1 MAVQVQQFSRPQEA
15 RQIEAR
21 GRARSLGV
29 RVEELERAHAYQT
42 RSQSQPG
49 VIYSLNRTPSGWQCS
64 CAGFIYTGV
73 CKHVAQ
79 VERRSER
86 EGWAFGRVAPRPADS
101 PRSRGVPFVREV
113 A

>member
-1 MAVQVQQFSRPQEA
+1 MQTFTRPQEA

-21 GRARSLGV
+21 ARARSLGV
-29 RVEELERAHAYQT
+29 RVEVVAPGRQYRT

-49 VIYSLNRTPSGWQCS
+49 TVYAITRTPAGWACN
-64 CAGFIYTGV
+64 CPGFTYSGV
-73 CKHVAQ
+73 CKHLGQ

-86 EGWAFGRVAPRPADS
+86 EGWAFGRVAPRP
-101 PRSRGVPFVREV
+101 V

>member
-1 MAVQVQQFSRPQEA
+1 MQQFSRPQEA

-21 GRARSLGV
+21 ARAKQRGV
-29 RVEELERAHAYQT
+29 RVEVIEPAMAYRT
-42 RSQSQPG
+42 LSQSQPG
-49 VIYSLNRTPSGWQCS
+49 VVYSITREKAGWRCE
-64 CAGFIYTGV
+64 CPGFVFTGV

-86 EGWAFGRVAPRPADS
+86 EGWDFGRIAPRLA
-101 PRSRGVPFVREV
+101 